1 MEIKRINGVITSYT
15 SQKVSAPNKT
25 DASASAKKTD
35 RTDRI
40 EFGFADALTAARG
53 GIAQDIKT
61 DATPQELLEAQR
73 FAEEGVDPAELAG
86 YILMG

>member
-1 MEIKRINGVITSYT
+1 MEIKRINGAITSYT
-15 SQKVSAPNKT
+15 AQKVSAPTKT
-25 DASASAKKTD
+25 DASVSTRKTD

-40 EFGFADALTAARG
+40 EFGFA
-53 GIAQDIKT
+53 

>member
-1 MEIKRINGVITSYT
+1 MEIKRINGVIASYT

-53 GIAQDIKT
+53 GIAQDIKA

-73 FAEEGVDPAELAG
+73 FAEEGVDSAELAG

>member
-1 MEIKRINGVITSYT
+1 MEIKRINGAITSYT
-15 SQKVSAPNKT
+15 AQKVSAPTKT
-25 DASASAKKTD
+25 DASASARKTD

-40 EFGFADALTAARG
+40 EFGFADALTAARS
-53 GIAQDIKT
+53 GISQD
-61 DATPQELLEAQR
+61 LLDAQR

>member
-1 MEIKRINGVITSYT
+1 MEIKRISGVITSYT
-15 SQKVSAPNKT
+15 SQKVSAPNKSG
-25 DASASAKKTD
+25 ASVSAKKTD

-40 EFGFADALTAARG
+40 EFGFADALTAARS
-53 GIAQDIKT
+53 GIVQDIRA
-61 DATPQELLEAQR
+61 DAAPQELLEAQR

>member
-15 SQKVSAPNKT
+15 SQKVSAPNRS

-40 EFGFADALTAARG
+40 EFGFADALTAERS
-53 GIAQDIKT
+53 GIAQDIRA

-73 FAEEGVDPAELAG
+73 SAEEGVDPAELTG